1 MAIPDNSTVCNYC
14 ASSQYN
20 RVSQQQLSFLLF
32 TGSGVGVILFNWNWI
47 SKQYLNW
54 KYHWGWWPCMV

>member
-32 TGSGVGVILFNWNWI
+32 TGSGVGVILFN
-47 SKQYLNW
+47 
-54 KYHWGWWPCMV
+54 